1 MNKRMVVAGT
11 VLAVVVGLVGAPMLQ
26 SVAVAGGGTAAEAL
40 AEAQQAVEHGKAG
53 HSDVVVK
60 HAEAA
65 LKLAKGAQEHAK
77 NPHLD
82 GAVKELEQAVSHG
95 KAGHADVATKHAEE
109 AVKHL
114 SEVK

>member
-1 MNKRMVVAGT
+1 MNKRIGLAGM
-11 VLAVVVGLVGAPMLQ
+11 VLAAVVGFVGAPIMQ
-26 SVAVAGGGTAAEAL
+26 TVALAGGGTAAEAM
-40 AEAQQAVEHGKAG
+40 AEAKQAVEHGSAG
-53 HSDVVVK
+53 HGDVLVK

-65 LKLAKGAQEHAK
+65 LKLAKGAQEHTK

-109 AVKHL
+109 AIKHL

>member
-1 MNKRMVVAGT
+1 MNKRMVLVGIA
-11 VLAVVVGLVGAPMLQ
+11 LAAVVGVVAASGFQ
-26 SVAVAGGGTAAEAL
+26 SVALAGNEHAAGAL
-40 AEAQQAVEHGKAG
+40 AEAKQAVEHGKAG
-53 HSDVVVK
+53 HGDVVVK

-65 LKLAKGAQEHAK
+65 LEHAKGAQEHAK
-77 NPHLD
+77 NPHLE
-82 GAVKELEQAVSHG
+82 GAIKELEQAVSHG

>member
-1 MNKRMVVAGT
+1 MNKRMVLAGM
-11 VLAVVVGLVGAPMLQ
+11 VLAAVVGLVGAPIVQ
-26 SVAVAGGGTAAEAL
+26 SVALAANEHAAEAL
-40 AEAQQAVEHGKAG
+40 AEAKQAVEHGKAG
-53 HSDVVVK
+53 HGDVLVK
-60 HAEAA
+60 HAETA
-65 LKLAKGAQEHAK
+65 LQHAKGAQEHAK

-82 GAVKELEQAVSHG
+82 GAVKELEDAVSHG

>member
-1 MNKRMVVAGT
+1 M
-11 VLAVVVGLVGAPMLQ
+11 VLAGVMLAAVVGLIGAPMMQ
-26 SVAVAGGGTAAEAL
+26 SVAMAGGGTAAEAL
-40 AEAQQAVEHGKAG
+40 AEAKQAVDHGSAG
-53 HSDVVVK
+53 HSDVLVQ

-65 LKLAKGAQEHAK
+65 LKLAKGAQEHTK

-95 KAGHADVATKHAEE
+95 KAGHADVATKHAQE
-109 AVKHL
+109 AIKHL